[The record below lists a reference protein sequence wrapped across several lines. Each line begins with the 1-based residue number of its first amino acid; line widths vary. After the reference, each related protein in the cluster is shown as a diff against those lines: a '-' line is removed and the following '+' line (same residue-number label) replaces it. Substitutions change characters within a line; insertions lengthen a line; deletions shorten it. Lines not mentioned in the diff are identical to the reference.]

1 MPGAKTRVHT
11 LALGESEAQNGLP
24 GSIISSEP
32 KTLVQHRPH
41 PSQSV
46 WSPNGLS
53 NPPEASRPTASV
65 ILGTVSAGSTQV
77 SLISYPTSQI
87 PRRLASASKT
97 NGLLQIN
104 PGKTSPGRSSDQ
116 GCT

>member
-1 MPGAKTRVHT
+1 LSSAALAVLITRPACHPSLISYLPSLRESLPSVFDAYAVSGMPGAKTRVHT

-53 NPPEASRPTASV
+53 NPPEASRPTAS
-65 ILGTVSAGSTQV
+65 
-77 SLISYPTSQI
+77 P
-87 PRRLASASKT
+87 
-97 NGLLQIN
+97 
-104 PGKTSPGRSSDQ
+104 
-116 GCT
+116 